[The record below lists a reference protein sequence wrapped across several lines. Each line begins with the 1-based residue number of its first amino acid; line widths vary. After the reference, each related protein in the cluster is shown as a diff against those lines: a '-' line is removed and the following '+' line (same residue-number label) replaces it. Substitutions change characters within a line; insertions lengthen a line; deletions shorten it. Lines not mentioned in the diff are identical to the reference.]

1 MTNLND
7 FFETLGRCLEPI
19 HFNTTH
25 ESGEMLKK
33 YAAKEGNQNAKV
45 LAIITQH
52 YPSGA
57 TASNILRMFHDNTPI
72 TSIRRALS
80 TLYDA
85 GILDKTSERR
95 EGLYGRPECV
105 YKLRD
110 ESAE

>member
-1 MTNLND
+1 MKQINL
-7 FFETLGRCLEPI
+7 FESLAYCLQPI

-25 ESGEMLKK
+25 ESGALLKH
-33 YAAKEGNQNAKV
+33 YAAKAGTQNAKV
-45 LAIITQH
+45 LAIITQY

-57 TASNILRMFHDNTPI
+57 TASNILRMFTDNTPI
-72 TSIRRALS
+72 TSIRRALT

-110 ESAE
+110 EVTK

>member
-1 MTNLND
+1 MDHLND
-7 FFETLGRCLEPI
+7 FFETLGRCLEPF

-25 ESGEMLKK
+25 ESGALLKK
-33 YAAKEGNQNAKV
+33 YAAKAGTQNAKV

-57 TASNILRMFHDNTPI
+57 TASNIMRMFTDNTPI
-72 TSIRRALS
+72 TSIRRALT

-85 GILDKTSERR
+85 GILDKTNERR
-95 EGLYGRPECV
+95 EGLYGRSECV

-110 ESAE
+110 EVAK